1 MKNYSLKWRLVLSI
15 ISAFIVV
22 WGIAFTLLYT
32 NLERKMTET
41 LDERLSASA
50 HMVAR
55 LLHQIPPNDL
65 IATAKPLL
73 NDPDQQNFIA
83 CEVAFF
89 SANVSLEKQV
99 VARTRGAPENLSNRP
114 IGFSSWTDHSGNE
127 WRGFVLEK
135 HNLRVVS
142 AEKLKFREELLLEIL
157 QSILYPLILT
167 LILCIISILWIVK
180 VEFKPIDKMTKSL
193 ISYKSIHDLQ
203 LEHLTEPEFKS
214 VPKEIQPFI
223 ENILNLIK
231 RLHISLENEKNF
243 SAYAAHELR
252 SPLTAIKTNVQLG
265 KMIAIQQQYDD
276 NLLECLN
283 DAENSIIRY
292 QNLLEQLLV
301 LSQTEHQIEQNIQQV
316 SLKQSL
322 ELVLSDLRLTY
333 PEIDHQLIIHWESL
347 GKIFIAPD
355 AIQIVL
361 RNLLENSLKHS
372 QTVKKIEIS
381 QTENILTIRDFG
393 VGLNPQELTLATKR
407 FWRKSATGQGYGLGL
422 SLCHILL
429 QQYHYQMII
438 QSDQN
443 QGLSVSIDFSKD
455 NETD

>member
-1 MKNYSLKWRLVLSI
+1 
-15 ISAFIVV
+15 
-22 WGIAFTLLYT
+22 
-32 NLERKMTET
+32 
-41 LDERLSASA
+41 
-50 HMVAR
+50 
-55 LLHQIPPNDL
+55 
-65 IATAKPLL
+65 
-73 NDPDQQNFIA
+73 
-83 CEVAFF
+83 
-89 SANVSLEKQV
+89 
-99 VARTRGAPENLSNRP
+99 
-114 IGFSSWTDHSGNE
+114 
-127 WRGFVLEK
+127 
-135 HNLRVVS
+135 
-142 AEKLKFREELLLEIL
+142 
-157 QSILYPLILT
+157 
-167 LILCIISILWIVK
+167 
-180 VEFKPIDKMTKSL
+180 MTKSL

-455 NETD
+455 NKTD